1 MAVSKVNN
9 VNTVVL
15 PKRSK
20 RQLIHRYVDRYRIET
35 GIGLSA
41 VLQLLILLFWFT
53 PKFEGDSLDSL
64 IEEVAFIDNVQI
76 QEPVSESKPTDG
88 DFDLTDKEKLEKKED
103 PRIAGASDPI
113 VSGATS
119 PVDLTPNARPEYT
132 TEAKSAGV
140 TGTLTLEVVISDTG
154 EVLRVRSVGK
164 TLGSGLEQAAI
175 ATYRSKRFS
184 PSRLEGKAITVKVLV
199 PIRFTLN

>member
-1 MAVSKVNN
+1 METLAI
-9 VNTVVL
+9 

-20 RQLIHRYVDRYRIET
+20 RQRVFRFIDRYRMEA
-35 GIGLSA
+35 GLLLSA
-41 VLQLLILLFWFT
+41 LVQLAILFFWFT
-53 PKFEGDSLDSL
+53 PNFDSNSLDDL

-76 QEPVSESKPTDG
+76 TEPTNESKPTDG
-88 DFDLTDKEKLEKKED
+88 DFDLTDKEKEEKKED

-119 PVDLTPNARPEYT
+119 PVDLSPNTRPEYT
-132 TEAKSAGV
+132 SEAKSLGI
-140 TGTLTLEVVISDTG
+140 TGTMTLEVVISDTG

-164 TLGSGLEQAAI
+164 TLGGGLELEAI
-175 ATYRSKRFS
+175 TTYKRKRFS
-184 PSRLEGKAITVKVLV
+184 PSILEGKPITVKVLV

>member
-1 MAVSKVNN
+1 MENKLE
-9 VNTVVL
+9 TITL

-20 RQLIHRYVDRYRIET
+20 RQKVFRFIDRYRMEA
-35 GIGLSA
+35 GLLLSTI
-41 VLQLLILLFWFT
+41 VQLSILFFWFT
-53 PKFEGDSLDSL
+53 PNFDSDSLDDL

-76 QEPVSESKPTDG
+76 TEPTTESKPTDG
-88 DFDLTDKEKLEKKED
+88 DFDLTDKEKEEKKED

-119 PVDLTPNARPEYT
+119 PVDLSPNVRPEYT
-132 TEAKSAGV
+132 AEAKSAGI
-140 TGTLTLEVVISDTG
+140 TGTMTLEVVISDTG

-164 TLGSGLEQAAI
+164 ALGGGLEQEAI
-175 ATYRSKRFS
+175 ATYRRKRFS
-184 PSRLEGKAITVKVLV
+184 PSVLEGKPITVKVLV